1 MSTTVAV
8 VEPAA
13 TFHNVDETDRVQIE
27 IGDEVVLTGET
38 NVAPGSDAMVRLSDA
53 GKTAS
58 FLINTDA
65 EIEADGHLET
75 DPVDVSERTADDET
89 SIQLRVGTEP
99 ITVADGIFVDVL
111 EGRTTSRL
119 KATTNRSRVTT
130 NQRRAMT
137 NPLRRTTNRLKAT
150 TNRPRPTTASPDS
163 ALRLRSLRCSRPRC
177 WCCDD
182 SRTVQETQQG

>member
-1 MSTTVAV
+1 
-8 VEPAA
+8 
-13 TFHNVDETDRVQIE
+13 
-27 IGDEVVLTGET
+27 
-38 NVAPGSDAMVRLSDA
+38 MVRLSDA

-111 EGRTTSRL
+111 EGSDDEPAEGDDEPVESDDEPAEGDDEPAETDDEPAEGDDEPTETDDGIPGFGVAVAL
-119 KATTNRSRVTT
+119 VALLAA
-130 NQRRAMT
+130 AMLV
-137 NPLRRTTNRLKAT
+137 LRR
-150 TNRPRPTTASPDS
+150 
-163 ALRLRSLRCSRPRC
+163 
-177 WCCDD
+177 
-182 SRTVQETQQG
+182 Q